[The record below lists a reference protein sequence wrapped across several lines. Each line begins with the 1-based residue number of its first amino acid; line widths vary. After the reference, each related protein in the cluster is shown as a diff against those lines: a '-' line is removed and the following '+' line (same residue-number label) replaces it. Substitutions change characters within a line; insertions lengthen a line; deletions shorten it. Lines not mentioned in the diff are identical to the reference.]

1 MIKPDLCNKRKMLN
15 YIIKTNKRK
24 INKRKTEGSGKNA

>member
-1 MIKPDLCNKRKMLN
+1 MLNNIIKTNKRK
-15 YIIKTNKRK
+15 INKRK